1 MFSYMDMKRMPSST
15 GGILS
20 SLSSPG
26 GSAKGEASSSSSS
39 SVQHTHTYY
48 PPSDEPRQSKPPS
61 MRGRLHLLMAVLT
74 PLGLWHM
81 LGEANHK
88 RGGQFSAAVFLFS
101 GLFFFGASALQHNVG
116 FSPRG
121 ELLLQKLDHVGLAV
135 FIVGSLVPTQML
147 LMRPASPNQA
157 VGFFLASV
165 AATLWVAYNVFV
177 RFNTSLYHKFLTVM
191 PILVFSQSFAPL
203 MNDLELTML
212 ATALV
217 LSAAAAA
224 AFRME
229 KPGKPGRGLH
239 EVGHL
244 FVVAAAVCVYVGNWS
259 VVRRTCNLYSPE
271 VSKDIQDLVKD
282 QSQDLWDA
290 GGDLWEATSSF
301 AEAAAGF
308 VDTVQDSITDTI
320 QDATGI
326 NVGGVVGV
334 GGEKMAS
341 QVQAA
346 AYRHR
351 RLRFR

>member
-1 MFSYMDMKRMPSST
+1 
-15 GGILS
+15 
-20 SLSSPG
+20 
-26 GSAKGEASSSSSS
+26 
-39 SVQHTHTYY
+39 
-48 PPSDEPRQSKPPS
+48 
-61 MRGRLHLLMAVLT
+61 MRGRLHLFVAVLM
-74 PLGLWHM
+74 PLGMWHL

-88 RGGQFSAAVFLFS
+88 LTGQLSAAAFIS
-101 GLFFFGASALQHNVG
+101 CGLFFFGASALQHNVS
-116 FSPRG
+116 FSPRA

-135 FIVGSLVPTQML
+135 FIIGALVPMQVL
-147 LMRPASPNQA
+147 LMRPAAAGGQA
-157 VGFFLASV
+157 LGFFLATL
-165 AATLWVAYNVFV
+165 AATLWLTYNVFV

-191 PILVFSQSFAPL
+191 PILVFSQSFVPL

-224 AFRME
+224 AFRLE

-259 VVRRTCNLYSPE
+259 VVRRTCNMYSAE
-271 VSKDIQDLVKD
+271 VSKDISDLVKD

-301 AEAAAGF
+301 AEVAAGL

-326 NVGGVVGV
+326 NVGGSGP
-334 GGEKMAS
+334 A

-346 AYRHR
+346 ALR